1 MVSSSKRFN
10 AGAPEI
16 YKGVIMINAIIEVF
30 PVLMRGINI
39 TITVFIF
46 SAIFSYLFA
55 FIAGLCRVSN
65 NKFVRGGTGVYV
77 EIFRGTSLIVQLF
90 WLYYAIPMLFDV
102 GIDNRLMAGVLAISL
117 NYGAYM
123 SEIVRGSILAV
134 DKGQTEASI
143 ALNLSRAQRMRIVIF
158 PQALRMMLPEFGNYL
173 IQILKATSLVS
184 LIGMTDI
191 LYHGNILRS
200 TNLSAAPTVYLL
212 LLIFYFIMALP
223 LIFLTRKGE
232 QISKRG
238 VAS

>member
-1 MVSSSKRFN
+1 M
-10 AGAPEI
+10 
-16 YKGVIMINAIIEVF
+16 IEVF
-30 PVLMRGINI
+30 PVLMKGINI

-46 SAIFSYLFA
+46 SSIFSYIFA

-65 NKFVRGGTGVYV
+65 NRLVRGGTSIYV

-102 GIDNRLMAGVLAISL
+102 GIDNRLAAGVLAISL

-143 ALNLSRAQRMRIVIF
+143 ALNLSRSQRMRIVIF
-158 PQALRMMLPEFGNYL
+158 PQAFRMMLPEFGNYL

-212 LLIFYFIMALP
+212 LLVFYFIMALP

>member
-1 MVSSSKRFN
+1 M
-10 AGAPEI
+10 
-16 YKGVIMINAIIEVF
+16 NAIIEVF
-30 PVLMRGINI
+30 PVLMKGINI
-39 TITVFIF
+39 TITVLIF
-46 SAIFSYLFA
+46 SIVFSYLFA
-55 FIAGLCRVSN
+55 FIAGFCRLSN
-65 NKFVRGGTGVYV
+65 NMAIRGVTTFYV

-90 WLYYAIPMLFDV
+90 WLYYAIPMLFNV

-143 ALNLSRAQRMRIVIF
+143 ALNLSRFKRMKLIIF

-173 IQILKATSLVS
+173 IQMLKATSLVS

-212 LLIFYFIMALP
+212 LLVFYFLMALP

-232 QISKRG
+232 AISKRG
-238 VAS
+238 VASS